1 MLSPA
6 LGEHNKKKNG
16 VDGCFFV
23 FVFRAELSH
32 DPCDRH
38 AYNAV
43 WTRDLEQRTMTA
55 QVKGLA
61 EFLKKYAIG
70 MFDHGSDQSF
80 ILLQHHFIM
89 LGRAKGPMTKHECMP
104 LCLHSFESLVA
115 PEFLDSLEAWMVSTQ
130 AKLEKFSIEFED
142 SHTLHRVA
150 SLKTHSDLVELE
162 VCLFKKIKNKLH
174 NFFLFLLQVGVQYY
188 SDEELSKF
196 KLVDQRGIVLTYRF
210 APGVIETLPPPPG
223 LAQPADLERE
233 RARIESIKNYSY
245 IR

>member
-1 MLSPA
+1 
-6 LGEHNKKKNG
+6 
-16 VDGCFFV
+16 
-23 FVFRAELSH
+23 
-32 DPCDRH
+32 
-38 AYNAV
+38 
-43 WTRDLEQRTMTA
+43 MTA

-104 LCLHSFESLVA
+104 LCMHSFESLVS

-162 VCLFKKIKNKLH
+162 VCLIKKE
-174 NFFLFLLQVGVQYY
+174 QA
-188 SDEELSKF
+188 
-196 KLVDQRGIVLTYRF
+196 T
-210 APGVIETLPPPPG
+210 
-223 LAQPADLERE
+223 
-233 RARIESIKNYSY
+233 
-245 IR
+245 

>member
-1 MLSPA
+1 
-6 LGEHNKKKNG
+6 
-16 VDGCFFV
+16 
-23 FVFRAELSH
+23 
-32 DPCDRH
+32 
-38 AYNAV
+38 
-43 WTRDLEQRTMTA
+43 MTA

-80 ILLQHHFIM
+80 ILLQHQFIM

-104 LCLHSFESLVA
+104 LCMHSFESLVS

-162 VCLFKKIKNKLH
+162 VGLIKKKNKNKLH
-174 NFFLFLLQVGVQYY
+174 KFL
-188 SDEELSKF
+188 
-196 KLVDQRGIVLTYRF
+196 
-210 APGVIETLPPPPG
+210 
-223 LAQPADLERE
+223 
-233 RARIESIKNYSY
+233 
-245 IR
+245 